1 MDLHSSPTLSL
12 FSGLSFLGTSPQRSH
27 LQNKFKLPSLPDYS
41 DLHLCSGSVS
51 LCSKTSLSLTSLPML
66 SCQLTLNG
74 RKAELRALHNC
85 FYHQGPATCLS
96 NSTLVQPLWTPPR
109 SRQSLAEFPV
119 TCSADTRLNLQF
131 VPWPSLLWCPFCSG
145 HMNSIR
151 PVSTA
156 VPGHQAAPRVTLKE
170 GENTYGRSLV
180 PSMKWKWHQAP
191 IPVSVWRDSCPQ
203 PHYSIGLIQ
212 NFPNPNC
219 STSS

>member
-12 FSGLSFLGTSPQRSH
+12 FSGLSFLSTSLQRSH

-51 LCSKTSLSLTSLPML
+51 LCSETSLSLTSLPML

-119 TCSADTRLNLQF
+119 TCSADTRLKPPVCTLAF
-131 VPWPSLLWCPFCSG
+131 IIVTSLLLWTHEQYQTSKYCSSWSPSCSKSHTKRG
-145 HMNSIR
+145 GKHIWKITASFHEVEMA
-151 PVSTA
+151 PST
-156 VPGHQAAPRVTLKE
+156 H
-170 GENTYGRSLV
+170 SCF
-180 PSMKWKWHQAP
+180 SMKRLLSPAT
-191 IPVSVWRDSCPQ
+191 
-203 PHYSIGLIQ
+203 L
-212 NFPNPNC
+212 
-219 STSS
+219 

>member
-1 MDLHSSPTLSL
+1 MGGKQSSEPSTTAFTTRDLPRVSPTQHS
-12 FSGLSFLGTSPQRSH
+12 
-27 LQNKFKLPSLPDYS
+27 
-41 DLHLCSGSVS
+41 C
-51 LCSKTSLSLTSLPML
+51 SLSELLPGQGRVLQSFQSPALLTPD
-66 SCQLTLNG
+66 
-74 RKAELRALHNC
+74 
-85 FYHQGPATCLS
+85 
-96 NSTLVQPLWTPPR
+96 W
-109 SRQSLAEFPV
+109 
-119 TCSADTRLNLQF
+119 NLQF